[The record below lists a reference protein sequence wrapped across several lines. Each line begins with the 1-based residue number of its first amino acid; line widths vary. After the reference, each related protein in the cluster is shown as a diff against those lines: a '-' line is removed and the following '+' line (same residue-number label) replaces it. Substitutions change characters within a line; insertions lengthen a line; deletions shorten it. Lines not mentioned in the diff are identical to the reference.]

1 MRNAAYLRG
10 CSRSQ
15 NEVVAFSRDLAGMF
29 AEIEE
34 RREES
39 IASFDNTLNRVSD
52 DDSGYIDE
60 RNFS

>member
-39 IASFDNTLNRVSD
+39 MASFDNTLNRVAD
-52 DDSGYIDE
+52 DDSSYTEG
-60 RNFS
+60 RNS